1 MVEIN
6 PELCASKGGDT
17 GKYDRLCTGLD
28 FDLGALPAERTRP
41 KDDVPENGGVS
52 LLTAPFHRQ
61 GTDGFPR
68 KRLLTVRGKDVAR
81 VDAKKQGVT

>member
-6 PELCASKGGDT
+6 SELRTGKGWDT
-17 GKYDRLCTGLD
+17 GKYDWLCASLD

-41 KDDVPENGGVS
+41 KDDVPENRRIS

-68 KRLLTVRGKDVAR
+68 EQLLTVRGKDVAR
-81 VDAKKQGVT
+81 VDAKKKGVA